1 LPTPVTEV
9 ERKILLVDDYRH
21 SLEGLRAAFVAVG
34 WLVETAGDSWQA
46 VRRIKD
52 GGFDVAV
59 IDLDLPPVHGV
70 AVSGWDLVRICRAV
84 NPEVPIV
91 VVSADGGPETRTLGE
106 QLTVAKVLVKP
117 IDMAELKLTVRGE
130 HPRGGHIML
139 GWIWASVIVGLMVLE
154 IWL

>member
-1 LPTPVTEV
+1 VRLKCPSIRDSPSLTVWQGACPLPKGV
-9 ERKILLVDDYRH
+9 ERQILLVDDYRH
-21 SLEGLRAAFVAVG
+21 SLEGLRAAFVAIG

-91 VVSADGGPETRTLGE
+91 VVSADGGPETRRLGE
-106 QLTVAKVLVKP
+106 RLTVAKVFVKP
-117 IDMAELKLTVRGE
+117 IDMAELKLAVRGAE
-130 HPRGGHIML
+130 ATR
-139 GWIWASVIVGLMVLE
+139 
-154 IWL
+154 